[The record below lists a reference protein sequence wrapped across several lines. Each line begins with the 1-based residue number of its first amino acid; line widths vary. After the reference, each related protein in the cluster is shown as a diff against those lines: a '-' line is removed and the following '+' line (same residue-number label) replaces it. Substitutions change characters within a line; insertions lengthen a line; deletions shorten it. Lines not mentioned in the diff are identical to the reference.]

1 MTNKKTPKNAE
12 KFSCKICNF
21 ECFKQSDFDRHLLTA
36 KHKRLT
42 NTNKKTPKNATT
54 YSCMCGKTYKH
65 QSSLSKHKKTCP
77 HMNNSIVIQ
86 ENLNEKPSVMDII
99 SQNKEIMDALVLQ
112 NEQLMKKNDE
122 LTNTLIQQSNT
133 IKEIVPKIGNNN
145 NNTNNFNL
153 QVFLNEDC
161 KDALN
166 FSEFIDNI
174 KVSFEDLE
182 NQAQLGYVKG
192 ISKLFLENLHDLGTH
207 KRPIHCTDK
216 KRKTLYIK
224 ENDEWDK
231 GSQQSIKNGIQE
243 LTRKSHEQLSDIKD
257 VRNDE
262 YEDADS
268 DFSNKCIDIQQSLIP
283 NAPRDKTISKVLQ
296 NIILDVNLSQQDTIE
311 S

>member
-1 MTNKKTPKNAE
+1 
-12 KFSCKICNF
+12 
-21 ECFKQSDFDRHLLTA
+21 
-36 KHKRLT
+36 
-42 NTNKKTPKNATT
+42 
-54 YSCMCGKTYKH
+54 
-65 QSSLSKHKKTCP
+65 
-77 HMNNSIVIQ
+77 MNNSIVIQ

-99 SQNKEIMDALVLQ
+99 SQNKEIMDALVFQ

-122 LTNTLIQQSNT
+122 LTNT

-182 NQAQLGYVKG
+182 NQAQLGYVNG
-192 ISKLFLENLHDLGTH
+192 ISKLFLENLRDLGAH

-224 ENDEWDK
+224 ENDEWDNQ

-296 NIILDVNLSQQDTIE
+296 NIIVDVNLSQQDTIE